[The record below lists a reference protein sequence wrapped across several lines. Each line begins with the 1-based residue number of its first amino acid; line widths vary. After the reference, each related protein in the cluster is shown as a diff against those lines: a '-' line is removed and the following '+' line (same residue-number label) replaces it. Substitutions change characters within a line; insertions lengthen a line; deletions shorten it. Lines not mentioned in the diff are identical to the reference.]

1 MDSKCKK
8 VMVDLEKA
16 LIGCLKAEDTRGLDE
31 IIIAVFNTIEA
42 AAKQA
47 KKASLILPGTLKA
60 KIF

>member
-16 LIGCLKAEDTRGLDE
+16 LVGCLKAEDTRTLDE
-31 IIIAVFNTIEA
+31 LIIGTYNTIQEA
-42 AAKQA
+42 AKAA
-47 KKASLILPGTLKA
+47 KKAGLVLPGTLKA